1 MINVAMIGAGGVA
14 RRHRAGW
21 IPQEGGKVVAV
32 ADLMSDR
39 AAEAAAEVG
48 AEQSTTDYLE
58 VLARDD
64 VDAVDICTTERTHG
78 DIAVAV
84 AEHGKHI
91 LVEKPIATTL
101 EDADRMIAAAEANGV
116 TLMVGHT
123 HRFYDYSVAA
133 KGAIDSGEIGS
144 PVYLKY
150 ASGGGFWTQDWT
162 GNRISPGDTGGN
174 VVTNGCHIADLC
186 NWWMG
191 ASPISIYGQALNQTS
206 SHLEM
211 DDYFMF
217 TIKYDNG
224 AIAVA
229 ECSRANMPRSNQFKS
244 IILFGTEGELST
256 GTEDESYWVDG
267 DDGLNFTGPDYQHGF
282 TRMIGEFVDCVAEGT
297 PSPVSGTEGRTALAM
312 CLAAEE
318 SIRTGEVVEL

>member
-32 ADLMSDR
+32 ADLMADR

-48 AEQSTTDYLE
+48 AEQSTTDMME
-58 VLARDD
+58 VFARGD

-78 DIAVAV
+78 DIAVAA

-91 LVEKPIATTL
+91 LVEKPIATTM

-116 TLMVGHT
+116 SLMVGQT

-133 KGAIDSGEIGS
+133 KGAIDSGEIGT
-144 PVYLKY
+144 PVYLRY
-150 ASGGGFWTQDWT
+150 ASGGGFWNQDWT

-174 VVTNGCHIADLC
+174 VVTNGVHAADLC

-191 ASPISIYGQALNQTS
+191 ASPVSVYGQALNQTS
-206 SHLEM
+206 RYLEM
-211 DDYFMF
+211 DDYFMI
-217 TIKYDNG
+217 TIKYENG
-224 AIAVA
+224 AIAIA
-229 ECSRANMPRSNQFKS
+229 ELSRANMPRSNQFKS
-244 IILFGTEGELST
+244 IILLGTEGEMST
-256 GTEDESYWVDG
+256 GTEDESSWVDG
-267 DDGLNFTGPDYQHGF
+267 DDGLNFSGPDFQHGF
-282 TRMIGEFVDCVAEGT
+282 TRMIGEFVDSVAGGT
-297 PSPVSGTEGRTALAM
+297 PPPVTGAEGRTALAM

>member
-14 RRHRAGW
+14 KRHRAGW
-21 IPQEGGKVVAV
+21 IPQESAKVVAV
-32 ADLMSDR
+32 ADLMADR
-39 AAEAAAEVG
+39 AAEAADEVG
-48 AEQSTTDYLE
+48 AEQSTSDFIE

-116 TLMVGHT
+116 MLMVGQT

-133 KGAIDSGEIGS
+133 KGAIDSGEIGT
-144 PVYLKY
+144 PVYLRY
-150 ASGGGFWTQDWT
+150 ASGGGFWNQDWT

-174 VVTNGCHIADLC
+174 VVTNGVHAADLC

-191 ASPISIYGQALNQTS
+191 ASPVSVYGQALNQTS
-206 SHLEM
+206 RYLEM
-211 DDYFMF
+211 DDYFMI
-217 TIKYDNG
+217 TIKYENG
-224 AIAVA
+224 AIAIA
-229 ECSRANMPRSNQFKS
+229 ELSRANMPRSNQFKS
-244 IILFGTEGELST
+244 IILLGTEGEMST
-256 GTEDESYWVDG
+256 GTEDESSWVDG
-267 DDGLNFTGPDYQHGF
+267 DGGLNFSGPDFQHGF
-282 TRMIGEFVDCVAEGT
+282 TRMIGEFVDSVAGGT
-297 PSPVSGTEGRTALAM
+297 PPPVSGAEGRTALAM